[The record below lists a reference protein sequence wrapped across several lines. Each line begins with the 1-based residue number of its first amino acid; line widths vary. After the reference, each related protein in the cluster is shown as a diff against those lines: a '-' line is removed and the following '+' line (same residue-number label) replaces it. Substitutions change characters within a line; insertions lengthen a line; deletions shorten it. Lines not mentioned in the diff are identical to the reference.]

1 MPDDTQSKTKTKAPA
16 TPTVAPRPPALSDAE
31 LHETLDLLATV
42 VASVSDRVDAQTEAL
57 DRLTKTTAETRQAA
71 FAAKSQTDLKYVADH
86 IGGAVDQTLA
96 DALSILLELH
106 AGFGEDRDEAQKQLD
121 ELTTLKADLL
131 DSIRAEKAKAQ
142 RWKSR
147 APFLALGGL
156 VLALALSIALPRFVA
171 ASSTGC
177 AALGGQW
184 LSANTS
190 GRLACLFYEK

>member
-1 MPDDTQSKTKTKAPA
+1 MPDDTQRKTKSTAPA
-16 TPTVAPRPPALSDAE
+16 ASSPPALSDAD
-31 LHETLDLLATV
+31 LYETLDLLATV

-71 FAAKSQTDLKYVADH
+71 FAAKSQTDPKYVADH
-86 IGGAVDQTLA
+86 LGGAVDEKLA

-142 RWKSR
+142 RWRSR
-147 APFLALGGL
+147 APFIALGGL
-156 VLALALSIALPRFVA
+156 VLVLALSIALPRFMA
-171 ASSTGC
+171 ANRTGC
-177 AALGGQW
+177 AVFGGQW

-190 GRLACLFYEK
+190 GRLACVFYAK

>member
-1 MPDDTQSKTKTKAPA
+1 MPDDTQSKTKPKASA
-16 TPTVAPRPPALSDAE
+16 SPPALSDAE

-71 FAAKSQTDLKYVADH
+71 FAAKSQTDPKYVADH
-86 IGGAVDQTLA
+86 LGGAVDEKLA

-131 DSIRAEKAKAQ
+131 DSIRTEKAKAQ
-142 RWKSR
+142 RWRSR
-147 APFLALGGL
+147 ALFIALAGL
-156 VLALALSIALPRFVA
+156 ALALALSIALPRFVA
-171 ASSTGC
+171 ANGTGC
-177 AALGGQW
+177 AALGGEW

-190 GRLACLFYEK
+190 GRLACVFYEK

>member
-1 MPDDTQSKTKTKAPA
+1 MPDDTQSKTKSKAPA
-16 TPTVAPRPPALSDAE
+16 ASSAASSPPALSDAE

-71 FAAKSQTDLKYVADH
+71 FAAKTQTDPKYVADH
-86 IGGAVDQTLA
+86 LGGAVDEKLA
-96 DALSILLELH
+96 DALILLELH

-121 ELTTLKADLL
+121 ELTSLKADLL
-131 DSIRAEKAKAQ
+131 DSIRAEKAQ
-142 RWKSR
+142 RWRSR
-147 APFLALGGL
+147 APFIALGGL
-156 VLALALSIALPRFVA
+156 ILALAFSIVLLRVMA

-177 AALGGQW
+177 AVLGGEW

-190 GRLACLFYEK
+190 GRLACVFYEK